1 MSFIRWILIII
12 AFVFVAFLSIGAV
25 IINLFDRENENG
37 RQVQTADKESRE

>member
-1 MSFIRWILIII
+1 MSFIRWVLIII

-25 IINLFDRENENG
+25 VINLFDKENENG

>member
-1 MSFIRWILIII
+1 MSFIGWVLIII

-37 RQVQTADKESRE
+37 RQVQTADKESSE

>member
-1 MSFIRWILIII
+1 MSFVRWVLIII

-37 RQVQTADKESRE
+37 RQVQTANKESRE